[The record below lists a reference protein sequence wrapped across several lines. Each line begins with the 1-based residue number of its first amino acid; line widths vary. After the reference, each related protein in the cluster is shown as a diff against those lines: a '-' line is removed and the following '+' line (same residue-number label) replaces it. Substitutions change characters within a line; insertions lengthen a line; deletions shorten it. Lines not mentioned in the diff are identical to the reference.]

1 MTDANFR
8 EGGALGRFS
17 TMNLHFARGSV
28 DATGGIRWWL
38 LPLLILQQGLVHAA
52 TPVFTDVTVES
63 GIDFVHTNGAGG
75 QKYVIETVGPGAAF
89 FDYDADGDLDVYLL
103 NGAPTGPEAEPAAD
117 TVNRLYDN
125 NGAGSFGDATAHSGL
140 DDDGYGMGS
149 CAADAD
155 NDGDVDVYVTN
166 FGPNRYYENDL
177 GKGRFAD
184 RPSSATVAGSA
195 FSTSCAFADV
205 DADGFV
211 DLYVAD
217 YHDFSYSNH
226 RLCAEGGSGLQLYC
240 GPESF
245 DGVRDHLFR
254 NQGDGTFRDETE
266 ERGLLSTAGKELGVI
281 FGDLD
286 LDGDTDLYLANDK
299 TLNFLY
305 LNDGSGHFTETG
317 LLAGAAYNEDGDVE
331 AGMGVH
337 LADYDGDLLPDL
349 LVTNF
354 QWETNTLYRNIGGAA
369 FLDETF
375 NAGFG
380 KSSIPFLSW
389 GTQLFDVDNDGDRD
403 AFIASG
409 HLESDV
415 EIYENTTFAQ
425 RNQLFLNDGSGR
437 YEEFVPLKGDA
448 LDTRQVSRG
457 AAFGDYDD
465 DGDIDILVANV
476 SDRPQL
482 LRNDTASAGHWLRLQ
497 LEGTA
502 SNRSAVGAR
511 VTLRAGPQQAAAEV
525 ATGGSYLS
533 QSDLRLHFGLGAT
546 TLVDSIRVAWPSGVM
561 QKLTDVAADRLH
573 VIREEGG

>member
-1 MTDANFR
+1 
-8 EGGALGRFS
+8 
-17 TMNLHFARGSV
+17 MNLHAVGEKV
-28 DATGGIRWWL
+28 DGAGLVRWWL
-38 LPLLILQQGLVHAA
+38 AVLSILLIVGSAHGG
-52 TPVFTDVTVES
+52 TPVFSDVTVES
-63 GIDFVHTNGAGG
+63 GIDFVHSNGATG

-89 FDYDADGDLDVYLL
+89 LDFDADGDLDIYLL
-103 NGAPTGPEAEPAAD
+103 NGAPTGVATEPAAA
-117 TVNRLYDN
+117 TVNRLYRNDP
-125 NGAGSFGDATAHSGL
+125 GGMFADVTAASGL
-140 DDDGYGMGS
+140 DDSGYGMGS

-155 NDGDVDVYVTN
+155 NDGDLDVYVTN
-166 FGPNRYYENDL
+166 FGPNRYYQNEMAEQ
-177 GKGRFAD
+177 RFDD
-184 RPSSATVAGSA
+184 RTTAAAVTDSA

-205 DADGFV
+205 DADGWV
-211 DLYVAD
+211 DLYVAN
-217 YHDFSYSNH
+217 YHDFSYTNH
-226 RLCAEGGSGLQLYC
+226 KLCAEGGSGLQLYC

-254 NQGDGTFRDETE
+254 NIGDGRFRDETE
-266 ERGLLSTAGKELGVI
+266 DRGLLNSAGKELGVV

-286 LDGDTDLYLANDK
+286 LDGDVDLYLANDK

-305 LNDGSGHFTETG
+305 VNDGTGHFTESG

-354 QWETNTLYRNIGGAA
+354 QWETNTLYRNVGGAT

-389 GTQLFDVDNDGDRD
+389 GTRLFDVDNDGDRD

-415 EIYENTTFAQ
+415 EIYENTTYAQ
-425 RNQLFLNDGSGR
+425 RNQLFLNDGAGR
-437 YEEFVPLKGDA
+437 FEEFIPIKGTA
-448 LDTRQVSRG
+448 LDDRQVSRG

-482 LRNDTASAGHWLRLQ
+482 LRNDTVGAGHWLRLQ
-497 LEGTA
+497 LEGTI
-502 SNRSAVGAR
+502 SNRSAIGAR
-511 VTLRAGPQQAAAEV
+511 VTLKAGSHTSTAEV
-525 ATGGSYLS
+525 TTGGSYLS
-533 QSDLRLHFGLGAT
+533 QSDLRLHFGLASAII
-546 TLVDSIRVAWPSGVM
+546 VDS
-561 QKLTDVAADRLH
+561 LH
-573 VIREEGG
+573 VIWPNGGVQILTDIAVDQQRVVREEGR